1 MPERAVRPVDVR
13 GRGGTLGG
21 MPRPYVICH
30 MVTSIDGKTLSRR
43 WGPLPGGATSA
54 ELFNTTA
61 AGLDA
66 PSWLVGTTTMR
77 EFAVARPARLP
88 EPKTPVPPG
97 DHVAAA
103 DARTLAV
110 GVDARGV
117 LRFAGPDVDGDHT
130 VILTTAAAPPA
141 YRVHLRAAGVS
152 YLLCGPARV
161 GLARGLA
168 KLHAAFGLRRL
179 CLQGGG
185 TLNGSMLRGGLVDE
199 ISHVI
204 APVVDGGGPSVT
216 GFFDAPGR
224 PARSAAA
231 HLRLVSQEPLPGGA
245 HWFRY
250 RVQPR

>member
-1 MPERAVRPVDVR
+1 MA
-13 GRGGTLGG
+13 
-21 MPRPYVICH
+21 RPYVICH

-43 WGPLPGGATSA
+43 WGALPGGGTSA
-54 ELFNTTA
+54 ELFNDTA

-77 EFAVARPARLP
+77 EFAAGRPARLP
-88 EPKTPVPPG
+88 TPKAAVPAG
-97 DHVAAA
+97 DFVADPAA
-103 DARTLAV
+103 KTLAV
-110 GVDARGV
+110 GIDARGV
-117 LRFAGPDVDGDHT
+117 LRFARPDVDGDHT
-130 VILTTAAAPPA
+130 LILTTAAAPPT
-141 YRVHLRAAGVS
+141 YRAHLRAAGVS

-168 KLHAAFGLRRL
+168 KLRAAFGLRRL

-204 APVVDGGGPSVT
+204 APVVDGGGPAVT
-216 GFFDAPGR
+216 GFFDPTGR
-224 PARSAAA
+224 PARAAA
-231 HLRLVSQEPLPGGA
+231 AGLELVIQEPLRGGA

-250 RVQPR
+250 RVLPK

>member
-1 MPERAVRPVDVR
+1 MHRPH
-13 GRGGTLGG
+13 
-21 MPRPYVICH
+21 VICH

-43 WGPLPGGATSA
+43 WGPLPGGTTSA

-61 AGLDA
+61 AALDA

-77 EFAVARPARLP
+77 EFAAARPARLP
-88 EPKTPVPPG
+88 TPTAPVPPG
-97 DHVAAA
+97 DFVATAAA
-103 DARTLAV
+103 PTLAV
-110 GVDARGV
+110 GLDARGV
-117 LRFAGPDVDGDHT
+117 LRFARPDVGGDHT
-130 VILTTAAAPPA
+130 VILTTAAATPA
-141 YRVHLRAAGVS
+141 YRAHLRAAGVS

-161 GLARGLA
+161 SLPRALA

-204 APVVDGGGPSVT
+204 APVVDGGGPAVT

-224 PARSAAA
+224 PARAAA
-231 HLRLVSQEPLPGGA
+231 AGLELISHEPLRGGG